1 MHSGAKVEP
10 TAIYPVRCVGR
21 VVLLRLEVPCQRD
34 LLVAMDC
41 AAVQIAQ
48 LAGALRMLRII
59 VCDRSVC
66 QFRWKLGRRSLIT
79 HIKTFAAH
87 YCWHFLP
94 SVVHILPGLLVGSEV
109 GRCVLKLCCSISL
122 LAPGGLHLPVFESAK
137 FLPDTAAGLGIFC
150 FFRFV
155 CVFGHCDRVVCG
167 LSGRSAFQVAPV
179 AGIESLLC
187 GRHCAAELVTVLGT
201 AARFPRLPE

>member
-59 VCDRSVC
+59 VYDRSVC

-87 YCWHFLP
+87 YCWRFLP

-109 GRCVLKLCCSISL
+109 GRCDLKLCCSTRHGRR
-122 LAPGGLHLPVFESAK
+122 PRHFYFV
-137 FLPDTAAGLGIFC
+137 
-150 FFRFV
+150 RFV

-187 GRHCAAELVTVLGT
+187 GRHGAAELVTVLGT